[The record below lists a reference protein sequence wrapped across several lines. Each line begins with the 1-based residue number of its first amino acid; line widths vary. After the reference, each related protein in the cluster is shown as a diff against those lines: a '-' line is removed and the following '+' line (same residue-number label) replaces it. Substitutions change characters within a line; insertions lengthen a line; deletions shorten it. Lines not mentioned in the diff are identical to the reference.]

1 MTLQQQ
7 LSPATRKLFK
17 KTLRQLMPW
26 RQTGPM
32 CISLSHQ
39 IYGFPVSCIGKEE
52 GGWEW
57 EWERPQ
63 RIVGACTLYSDSIAV
78 SIAAAY

>member
-1 MTLQQQ
+1 
-7 LSPATRKLFK
+7 
-17 KTLRQLMPW
+17 
-26 RQTGPM
+26 M